1 VAPASRTVI
10 QWPSLGPYHLA
21 RLRACQAA
29 VGGDREVIGLA
40 TAGSVEGRPW
50 TLGSEVGGI
59 RIVVAFPD
67 RVYSEIPG
75 AEAARELTRV
85 MDSLQPTVVGVSG
98 YGMAD
103 SRAALDWTRRHGAV
117 GVLMSES
124 KADDAPRRFWK
135 EWIKRWYVSRFGAAL
150 CGGTPHR
157 RYLERLGMSPKRI
170 FDKYDVVDN
179 EAFATASADARRHP
193 ERFHHLPGLAD
204 ARPFFLVS
212 SRLIGRKNIALLLQA
227 FATYRKGRPDGW
239 RLVVIGTGVE
249 EQALTSWVRANQ
261 VPDVVFAGFHQM
273 EELVG
278 YYALA
283 GVFIHPALQEQ
294 WGLVVN
300 EAMAC
305 GLPVL
310 VSRTVGAAHD
320 LVEEGRNGFTF
331 DPRDAE
337 QLAGLMGRMAA
348 AEFPLA
354 DFGEES
360 RRIVAQWT
368 PEHFGKNFWAAVAAA
383 RPDVT
388 RAARP

>member
-1 VAPASRTVI
+1 MPSVTRTVI

-21 RLRACQAA
+21 RLRACQALA
-29 VGGDREVIGLA
+29 GDREVIGLA

-59 RIVVAFPD
+59 RIVVAFPG

-75 AEAARELTRV
+75 AEAARELARV
-85 MDSLQPTVVGVSG
+85 MDSLRPTVVGISG

-117 GVLMSES
+117 GILMSES
-124 KADDAPRRFWK
+124 KADDAPRQFWK
-135 EWIKRWYVSRFGAAL
+135 EWIKRWYVSRFDAAL

-157 RYLERLGMSPKRI
+157 RYLEQLGMSPARI

-179 EAFATASADARRHP
+179 ETFATASADARLHP

-204 ARPFFLVS
+204 SRPFFLVS
-212 SRLIGRKNIALLLQA
+212 SRLIGRKNIAFLLQA
-227 FATYRKGRPDGW
+227 FAAYRHGQPDGW
-239 RLVVIGTGVE
+239 RLVIIGTGVE
-249 EQALTSWVRANQ
+249 EQALTAWVRENH

-320 LVEEGRNGFTF
+320 LVEEGVNGFTF
-331 DPRDAE
+331 DPRNAE
-337 QLAGLMGRMAA
+337 ELTRLMRKVSAPG
-348 AEFPLA
+348 FPLA
-354 DFGEES
+354 ECGAAS
-360 RRIVAQWT
+360 RRIISQCT
-368 PEHFGKNFWAAVAAA
+368 PEHFAQNFWAAVASANGAA
-383 RPDVT
+383 PLS
-388 RAARP
+388 